1 MKHLQKTQPELGISP
16 SDIKCVQIA
25 GLCHDLGHGPFSHVF
40 DNEFMKQARPGFT
53 WTHEVA
59 SEEMLDYLVRE
70 NDVALSEEELS
81 FIKDLIH
88 GAPRSD
94 YPQASKGYLFD
105 IVANRR
111 NSIDVDKV
119 CFVTSL
125 SDKEFHSMLTLS
137 EKHSL
142 II

>member
-16 SDIKCVQIA
+16 SDIQCVQIA

-40 DNEFMKQARPGFT
+40 DNEFMKQARPGFH
-53 WTHEVA
+53 WTHERA

-70 NDVALSEEELS
+70 NDVALSEGELS

-88 GAPRSD
+88 GAPQSD

-119 CFVTSL
+119 RCL
-125 SDKEFHSMLTLS
+125 
-137 EKHSL
+137 
-142 II
+142 